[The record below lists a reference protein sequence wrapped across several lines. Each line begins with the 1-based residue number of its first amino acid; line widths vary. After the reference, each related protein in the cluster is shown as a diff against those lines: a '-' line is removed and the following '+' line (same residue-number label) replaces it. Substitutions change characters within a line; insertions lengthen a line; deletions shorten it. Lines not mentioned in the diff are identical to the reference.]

1 MVSSSRY
8 AGLVCVAIFS
18 ISLIS
23 CSFFS
28 NSFLFFVLCANAV
41 QLPMTTV
48 HVIMAISAA
57 VLMIDTGTKI
67 GIKL

>member
-1 MVSSSRY
+1 M
-8 AGLVCVAIFS
+8 AMFS

-28 NSFLFFVLCANAV
+28 NSFLFFLLCANAV
-41 QLPMTTV
+41 QLPMTSV
-48 HVIMAISAA
+48 QVISAA

-67 GIKL
+67 GIKLCSPGPVV